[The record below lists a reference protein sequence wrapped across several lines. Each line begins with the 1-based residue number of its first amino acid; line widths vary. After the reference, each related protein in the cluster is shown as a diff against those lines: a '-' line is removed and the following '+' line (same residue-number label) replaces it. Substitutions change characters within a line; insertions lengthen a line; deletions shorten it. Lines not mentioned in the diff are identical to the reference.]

1 MGFTVTVKKMLKRL
15 KKHPFAVEAYFE
27 YSLVLTY
34 AYEAS
39 ALASKIPPG
48 LELDLYKDRWAFVAV
63 AMVQTR
69 NLRPKR
75 FPRFLGRDFFLA
87 GYRIFVRYRTASGQG
102 LRGLYILR
110 SETNKL
116 QMKLL
121 GNVFT
126 KYNYSRVNLT
136 ATESENQMNIHVP
149 ESDFKVTAKTQSDKD
164 CPLPAGSPFE
174 NWMQARMFA
183 GPMPFTFSVDGD
195 KMTIVEGVR
204 ENWKPQGIEVLEHRV
219 PYLKEITV
227 QPPQLAN
234 AFITRKIPYAWKK
247 GRTETLQI

>member
-1 MGFTVTVKKMLKRL
+1 MLKRL
-15 KKHPFAVEAYFE
+15 KKHPFAVEAYFK

-39 ALASKIPPG
+39 KLANKIPPG

-63 AMVQTR
+63 AMVQTQ
-69 NLRPKR
+69 NLRPKG
-75 FPRFLGRDFFLA
+75 FPRFLGRDFFLV
-87 GYRIFVRYRTASGQG
+87 GYRIFVRYKTSSGQR

-126 KYNYSRVNLT
+126 NYNYSKINAV
-136 ATESENQMNIHVP
+136 AVDSGSQIDVHVP
-149 ESDFKVTAKTQSDKD
+149 TSNFIVSAKTQINED
-164 CPLPAGSPFE
+164 CKLPLESPFE
-174 NWMQARMFA
+174 NWRQARMFA
-183 GPMPFTFSVDGD
+183 GPMPFTFSVD
-195 KMTIVEGVR
+195 KAEVTIVEGMR
-204 ENWKPQGIEVLEHRV
+204 ENWKPQGVEVVEHMV
-219 PYLKEITV
+219 PYLNEITV
-227 QPPQLAN
+227 QPPRLAN
-234 AFITRKIPYAWKK
+234 AFVTREIPYFWKK